1 MPHTP
6 DRFLRRFPDRFPDRF
21 PPTDRFAERFAPT
34 DPAVPEEDPDRGDLL
49 RYGWNEHVFDAF
61 SPYAGQGLLPGRV
74 VRVDRGGCRLIT
86 DRGAV
91 RVEHADT
98 PAGVIRDDDPTAPPC
113 PGDWAVLA
121 PLPDG
126 RWRLHALLPRRT
138 VLLRS
143 GAGRRSGAQ
152 ALAANVDRVVVAVP
166 LHTEPVPG
174 RTERLV
180 SLAWAAGAQPV
191 VVLTKADLA
200 PDVGQ
205 AITDTTAVAPGAPVL
220 AVRART
226 GEGLP
231 ALADLLAHVTSV
243 VVGPS
248 GAGKSTLVN
257 ALLGREE
264 QRVSRIR
271 ESDGR
276 GRHTTT
282 SRDLLPLPGGGVLID
297 TPGIRG
303 VGVWGAREGI
313 RRTFAD
319 VEEHAGGC
327 RFADCSHTAEPD
339 CAVLAA
345 VENGELPERR
355 LAGYRKLLREE
366 AREASRTDA
375 RLRADR
381 PREFKRR
388 HRVMEEHM
396 NRKYGPGGRTDRR

>member
-1 MPHTP
+1 M
-6 DRFLRRFPDRFPDRF
+6 
-21 PPTDRFAERFAPT
+21 
-34 DPAVPEEDPDRGDLL
+34 V
-49 RYGWNEHVFDAF
+49 
-61 SPYAGQGLLPGRV
+61 PGRV

-86 DRGAV
+86 DRGPV

-98 PAGVIRDDDPTAPPC
+98 PAGVVRPDDPTAPPC

-152 ALAANVDRVVVAVP
+152 ALAANVDRVVVAVS
-166 LHTEPVPG
+166 LHAEPVPA

-200 PDVGQ
+200 PEPAQSV
-205 AITDTTAVAPGAPVL
+205 TDTATVVPGAPVL
-220 AVRART
+220 AVSTRT
-226 GEGLP
+226 GDGLP
-231 ALADLLAHVTSV
+231 ALADLLAEATSV

-271 ESDGR
+271 EADGR

-282 SRDLLPLPGGGVLID
+282 SRDLLPLPDGGVLID

-319 VEEHAGGC
+319 VEEHAEGC
-327 RFADCSHTAEPD
+327 RFTDCSHTAEPG
-339 CAVLAA
+339 CAVLDA
-345 VENGELPERR
+345 VERGELSGRR
-355 LAGYRKLLREE
+355 LDGYRKLLREE
-366 AREASRTDA
+366 AWEASRTDA
-375 RLRADR
+375 RLRAGR
-381 PREFKRR
+381 RREFRQR
-388 HRVMEEHM
+388 HRVMEE
-396 NRKYGPGGRTDRR
+396 NLTRKYGLGGRTDRR